1 MNDDVFVTP
10 FMVGRMLKYPEYR
23 RTAER
28 CQEIEG
34 QKSTR
39 FTFEFKGEN
48 DEHATWD
55 FVDVTRRQ
63 DGFITI
69 A

>member
-34 QKSTR
+34 QNPTR
-39 FTFEFKGEN
+39 FTFEFKDDN
-48 DEHATWD
+48 YEHPTWD
-55 FVDVTRRQ
+55 FVDVTRHQ
-63 DGFITI
+63 NGSITI